1 MSESPKFIVVIGA
14 SAGGVNASREVISQ
28 LDRDMDAAFFIV
40 LHLSGKAISDLLLHR
55 LQGYTNLTC
64 KIAQHEE
71 PIAKSTLYIAPSD
84 KHLLIKQGHI
94 LIGEGPFENRWR
106 PSIDVL
112 FRSAAAAYSQRVI

>member
-28 LDRDMDAAFFIV
+28 LNADMDAAFFIV

-64 KIAQHEE
+64 KIAEHKV
-71 PIAKSTLYIAPSD
+71 PIVKGTLYIAPSD
-84 KHLLIKQGHI
+84 KHMLVKKDHI
-94 LIGEGPFENRWR
+94 LIGEGPF
-106 PSIDVL
+106 
-112 FRSAAAAYSQRVI
+112 